1 MPAESV
7 VQARAARVAE
17 NAPGKLYD
25 RNRGLLKM
33 KLTKLRKFS
42 RTKEKGL
49 PYTK

>member
-7 VQARAARVAE
+7 AQGRAARIAE
-17 NAPGKLYD
+17 HAPGKLYD

-33 KLTKLRKFS
+33 KLGKLRKFS

-49 PYTK
+49 PYKR